1 MNKQKIP
8 YVNYGGLRM
17 NKEEFIKLYDEKVE
31 EIILIN
37 QQQRE
42 IIKEYLKSI
51 GLTSGKKFKIN
62 KGTSIFRDKI
72 LKMTGD
78 TIFEVL
84 EKNGEINQA
93 HKGEAITRNMI
104 EYYEFEL
111 IED

>member
-8 YVNYGGLRM
+8 YVNYGVLKM

-51 GLTSGKKFKIN
+51 GLTYGKKFKIN
-62 KGTSIFRDKI
+62 KVPYLYQI

-78 TIFEVL
+78 TMFRVL
-84 EKNGEINQA
+84 NMDDTINQA
-93 HKGEAITRNMI
+93 ISIKNITRNMI
-104 EYYEFEL
+104 ENYEFEL